1 MPTVVENLNI
11 ISKTMENILDFV
23 ASDKELSEDFQEYLE
38 LNNIEIE
45 SEKEFNN
52 IIIQYALDMKMQNGL
67 RVLEYYRR
75 NNTSYDEIVD
85 SLLNSFSSVFK
96 VNKVLSNGFDVE
108 CLTSG
113 ANFEIIPMV
122 KMSHL
127 KQIGKYDYIQ
137 ARIMELNNTLYILEI
152 YDVISEYDV
161 YTASTTAIRYMLQN
175 PKSAYFKNDKK
186 REELENSAKEF
197 GEKFL
202 ECFGSEYV
210 ITTNKCADKLIEFF
224 NCYRLEGKKEDYS
237 SLIEKVPE
245 NKYIKIEEFN
255 CDDETFMQNA
265 IGGFSSH
272 KEIYDVG
279 LWIDKKRGLY
289 IIPFLE
295 TFLKCF
301 TEEIEGKT
309 ECIKEF
315 LTSDKVPPSVLK
327 YASEKYENFFDVVN
341 ESFKTKFNNLEEIL
355 FNTKTS
361 YLDSGVFSPVTVLF
375 NSELFSNLLG
385 FEDEKV
391 NDREEIKAKRNEL
404 CPCGSGLKYKKCC
417 GKNS

>member
-224 NCYRLEGKKEDYS
+224 NRYRLEGKKEDYS

-245 NKYIKIEEFN
+245 NKYIKSKNLIAMTKLL
-255 CDDETFMQNA
+255 CKMQ
-265 IGGFSSH
+265 
-272 KEIYDVG
+272 
-279 LWIDKKRGLY
+279 
-289 IIPFLE
+289 
-295 TFLKCF
+295 
-301 TEEIEGKT
+301 
-309 ECIKEF
+309 
-315 LTSDKVPPSVLK
+315 
-327 YASEKYENFFDVVN
+327 
-341 ESFKTKFNNLEEIL
+341 
-355 FNTKTS
+355 
-361 YLDSGVFSPVTVLF
+361 
-375 NSELFSNLLG
+375 
-385 FEDEKV
+385 
-391 NDREEIKAKRNEL
+391 
-404 CPCGSGLKYKKCC
+404 
-417 GKNS
+417 